1 MVGLFQAAA
10 TRTAG
15 LAAVNIADLHP
26 AIHVSYLVMMYISV
40 YPIAIS
46 MRRTNVY
53 EERSLGVYY
62 SPEDELEDEDSS
74 EKSTSDKEPSYVGSH
89 LRRQLGFDL
98 WYIFLG
104 VFLIAIIEGSR
115 LDTTT
120 DIGFTMWAI
129 LFEVVSAYGTV
140 GLSLGYPGTST
151 SFSAQ
156 FKTLS
161 KLIIIAMM
169 IRGRHRGL
177 PYALDRAVLLPSEAL
192 HKKEADDAARRMR
205 RRSSAA
211 SAVSGYTPPGAVF
224 RPETGLSSGVAW
236 RGQDWAQRRDSTRRG
251 TAVSSIANANA
262 SINTAAGATET
273 GSAPIPV
280 PGQAQGK
287 SQGQAHGQ
295 SQSQSYASP
304 PSPRSTG
311 NSKGNVERLGSSVDD
326 VSPTQVCGAA
336 GGGAGDGA
344 TDTSPSQRMP
354 VSRNVER
361 LPTHEEH
368 EHEEEG
374 GHGHGQG
381 SG

>member
-1 MVGLFQAAA
+1 
-10 TRTAG
+10 
-15 LAAVNIADLHP
+15 
-26 AIHVSYLVMMYISV
+26 MMYISV

-62 SPEDELEDEDSS
+62 SPEDEEEEEN
-74 EKSTSDKEPSYVGSH
+74 EKSDKEPSYVASH

-156 FKTLS
+156 FKILS
-161 KLIIIAMM
+161 KLIIIAME

-192 HKKEADDAARRMR
+192 HKKEADDAAKRMR
-205 RRSSAA
+205 RRSSALSSV
-211 SAVSGYTPPGAVF
+211 SAVTGQTPPGTF
-224 RPETGLSSGVAW
+224 RPETGLGVSSGVAW
-236 RGQDWAQRRDSTRRG
+236 RAQDWARQDNSRRSTGAGMTGSGSVLPPG
-251 TAVSSIANANA
+251 TVVS
-262 SINTAAGATET
+262 TAAGETET

-280 PGQAQGK
+280 PGQSRGQGPGLG
-287 SQGQAHGQ
+287 QGQGLK
-295 SQSQSYASP
+295 SP
-304 PSPRSTG
+304 PSPFSTG
-311 NSKGNVERLGSSVDD
+311 NGNGRPGSVDD
-326 VSPTQVCGAA
+326 
-336 GGGAGDGA
+336 
-344 TDTSPSQRMP
+344 TDVSPSQRVGPSATGSNGTDIISSSQRIAP
-354 VSRNVER
+354 VSGSVER

-368 EHEEEG
+368 EDEHL
-374 GHGHGQG
+374 HGH
-381 SG
+381 